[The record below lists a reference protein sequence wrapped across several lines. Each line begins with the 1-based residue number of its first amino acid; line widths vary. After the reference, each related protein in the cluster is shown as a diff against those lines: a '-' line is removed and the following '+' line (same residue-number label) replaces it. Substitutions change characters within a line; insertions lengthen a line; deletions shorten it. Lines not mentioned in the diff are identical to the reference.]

1 MTALGLF
8 MASVTANIG
17 ELVDRIATA
26 IAGYGQYMIS
36 ESTDVTSMNSLATA
50 WFSADSNDY
59 GVIYFWNEKFVW
71 WLVQLNDTVLFPT
84 WTGFEGFL
92 TALSNAGLI

>member
-1 MTALGLF
+1 

-26 IAGYGQYMIS
+26 IAGYGGYMIT
-36 ESTDVTSMNSLATA
+36 ESQDVTSMNSLATA

-71 WLVQLNDTVLFPT
+71 WLAQLNAVAD
-84 WTGFEGFL
+84 WAGFEEFL
-92 TALSNAGLI
+92 TALANAGLI